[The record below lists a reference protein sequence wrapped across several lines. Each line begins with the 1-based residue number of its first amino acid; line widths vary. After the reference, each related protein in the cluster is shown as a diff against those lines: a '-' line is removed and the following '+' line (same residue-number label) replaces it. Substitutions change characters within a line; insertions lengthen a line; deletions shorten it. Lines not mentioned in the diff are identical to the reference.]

1 MMMLMQENGHVSSFN
16 AILPMLLIGDD
27 DFSGDID
34 FKTLFLLSSMTQKDC
49 SVSTAGQ
56 LNNLLPL
63 LLMASD
69 SNNDNSTDPLMLMLM
84 MQTMGGQGTVQMD
97 TLLPLMLSSD
107 SGAVN
112 DDLML
117 MIMMSAMSGGLNSQQ
132 GKYLQHQLIL
142 KFSGFDN
149 NFNLMLPLL
158 LGDDDSDIDTD
169 LLVLMMAMQSQ
180 APGTAMNTDMMLPL
194 LLMNDGSDNQNLL
207 FFMMMFNGKN
217 RCEPTPTIFG

>member
-1 MMMLMQENGHVSSFN
+1 MKILNLFFTFSYALDELLMLLMFQNQDLGPSQDQQISQMLPLLLLSDDFGSSDNSNLLMMMLMQENGHVSNFN

-69 SNNDNSTDPLMLMLM
+69 SNNNNSTDPLMLMLM

-97 TLLPLMLSSD
+97 TLLPFMLSSD
-107 SGAVN
+107 SGAEN
-112 DDLML
+112 DNLML

-132 GKYLQHQLIL
+132 GKYFH
-142 KFSGFDN
+142 N
-149 NFNLMLPLL
+149 
-158 LGDDDSDIDTD
+158 
-169 LLVLMMAMQSQ
+169 
-180 APGTAMNTDMMLPL
+180 
-194 LLMNDGSDNQNLL
+194 
-207 FFMMMFNGKN
+207 
-217 RCEPTPTIFG
+217 